1 MKFLEKYGFNKEDI
15 NKFLEI
21 TPPKMIEELKKEKD
35 LIEVNLSYIS
45 SLGIDTYRDIFINYP
60 SMFFMDASVF
70 KETFDKYDR
79 ESLIDKLNKNF
90 RIVEFL

>member
-15 NKFLEI
+15 NEFLEK
-21 TPPKMIEELKKEKD
+21 TPELLINDIKKEKD
-35 LIEVNLSYIS
+35 LIEVNLEYIE
-45 SLGIDTYRDIFINYP
+45 SLGIDTYREIFINYP

-70 KETFDKYDR
+70 KEMFDKYDR
-79 ESLIDKLNKNF
+79 DSLIEKLNKNF